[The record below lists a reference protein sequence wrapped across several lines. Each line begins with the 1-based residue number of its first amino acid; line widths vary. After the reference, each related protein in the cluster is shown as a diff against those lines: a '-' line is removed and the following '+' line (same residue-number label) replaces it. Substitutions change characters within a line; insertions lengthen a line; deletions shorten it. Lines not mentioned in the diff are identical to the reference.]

1 MGNRFASLDEYHV
14 LIQGHG
20 ILAAIT
26 FLFVL
31 PASIMIVRFR
41 DRNPEWGQRIHVYL
55 NILAIFL
62 VTIVFILGWFA
73 VGPSRSLTNPHHG
86 IGLTIYV
93 LMLVQLIGGAWVRR
107 RLRSTQPRRAPVK
120 LMLHQWLGRAIALLG
135 IAQVPLGLTLY
146 GSPQFTFVLYTLW
159 MTFLLVLYF
168 VLSYRRAPDRDFMR
182 FSTVQEESVIEE
194 RKSGGI
200 GKYILPAAAAA
211 GLAGLLSR
219 GRSKRESRESRQE
232 VISSR
237 RGSRPGS
244 YIEEVEKYSEDSR
257 ERRGGIVDKLL
268 TGAAVLGA
276 GAFAKSWWDRRQARK
291 RDEEAYSA
299 VATDTPSRHRRR
311 NDDHSVISEESVDVR
326 RDRRHGS
333 ILPGPGD
340 PLAAAAAI
348 SATQSRPVTPRP
360 GPPPVMPPVERPR
373 DHRRHDSFSSYD
385 SRDSPRRE
393 RREDDH
399 TLRNTALGAIGLG
412 WLAKKYRDRKDRQ
425 EQQRVEALRAREIE
439 DERRLDAERRSGTVP
454 PRFTG
459 DGTPRRSHGRVA
471 EVSDSD
477 ISSDLTASTVE
488 PRRNGP
494 MPPLAAGAIPAAAAA
509 GAAAGAAGAAGAGS
523 RSRHDV
529 TEPVP
534 PPPREPREWQESG
547 SEVYNSAGGREH
559 RRHHPSRGRE
569 AEAAAAGAVLGVAAA
584 EEERRRRERS
594 RGQQGVASPPVSLK
608 VKVNPDRGVTLRRL
622 TEEEAAAERA
632 ARRDQSRRR
641 GDSVSSHSAADTAAS
656 NRRYRR
662 DESARRDAAEAAAG
676 TRVEAGGSSRP
687 LSPPRPAFAAG
698 RTQKDSSYFSGAP
711 PPPESLGSHGTRS
724 GVSPSGAGTAAGEDA
739 EQRRRRRRA
748 ERNQRQVTGTVEYE

>member
-26 FLFVL
+26 FLFIL

-41 DRNPEWGQRIHVYL
+41 DQNPGWGQRLHVYL

-62 VTIVFILGWFA
+62 VTIVFMLGWFA

-107 RLRSTQPRRAPVK
+107 RLRRTQPLRVPVK

-146 GSPQFTFVLYTLW
+146 GSPKFTFVLYTLW
-159 MTFLLVLYF
+159 MTFLLILYF
-168 VLSYRRAPDRDFMR
+168 ILSYRAAPDRDSMR
-182 FSTVQEESVIEE
+182 FSTVHEESVIEQ

-200 GKYILPAAAAA
+200 GRYILPAAAAA
-211 GLAGLLSR
+211 GLAGLLRR

-232 VISSR
+232 VIPSR

-244 YIEEVEKYSEDSR
+244 YIEEEEKYSEDGR
-257 ERRGGIVDKLL
+257 GRGGIVNKLL
-268 TGAAVLGA
+268 AGAAVVGA
-276 GAFAKSWWDRRQARK
+276 GAFAKSWWDRRQRRK
-291 RDEEAYSA
+291 ADEEAYSA
-299 VATDTPSRHRRR
+299 VATDTPSRRRRR

-326 RDRRHGS
+326 RDRRHGP

-340 PLAAAAAI
+340 PLAAATAI
-348 SATQSRPVTPRP
+348 SAAQSRPVTPRP
-360 GPPPVMPPVERPR
+360 GPPPVMPPVGRPVG
-373 DHRRHDSFSSYD
+373 HRRHDSSSSYD
-385 SRDSPRRE
+385 SRESPRRE

-399 TLRNTALGAIGLG
+399 TVRNTILGGIGLA
-412 WLAKKYRDRKDRQ
+412 WLAKKYRDRKERQ
-425 EQQRVEALRAREIE
+425 EQQRVDALRAQEIE
-439 DERRLDAERRSGTVP
+439 DERRLEVERRSGAVP

-459 DGTPRRSHGRVA
+459 DGTPRRSHGRVT
-471 EVSDSD
+471 EVTDSD

-488 PRRNGP
+488 PRRSGP
-494 MPPLAAGAIPAAAAA
+494 MPPLAAGALPAAAAA
-509 GAAAGAAGAAGAGS
+509 GAAGEAIAQS
-523 RSRHDV
+523 RSRHDI
-529 TEPVP
+529 TQPVP

-559 RRHHPSRGRE
+559 RRHHSSRGRE
-569 AEAAAAGAVLGVAAA
+569 AEAAVAGAALGVAAA

-594 RGQQGVASPPVSLK
+594 RSQQSVASPPVSVK
-608 VKVNPDRGVTLRRL
+608 VKVMPDRGVTLRRL
-622 TEEEAAAERA
+622 TEEEAAADRA

-641 GDSVSSHSAADTAAS
+641 GDSASTLSAVDTAAS

-662 DESARRDAAEAAAG
+662 DESARRDAAEAAAEKQ
-676 TRVEAGGSSRP
+676 VEAGSSRRR

-698 RTQKDSSYFSGAP
+698 RTPKDSSYFSGAP
-711 PPPESLGSHGTRS
+711 PPPPESHGSPESHGTWS
-724 GVSPSGAGTAAGEDA
+724 GMSPSGTGTAAGEDPA
-739 EQRRRRRRA
+739 ERRRRRRL
-748 ERNQRQVTGTVEYE
+748 ERSQRQATGTVEYD

>member
-41 DRNPEWGQRIHVYL
+41 DRNPGWGQRIHVYL

-107 RLRSTQPRRAPVK
+107 RLRRTQSRRVTVN

-135 IAQVPLGLTLY
+135 IVQVPLGLTLY

-168 VLSYRRAPDRDFMR
+168 ILSYRAAPDRDSMR
-182 FSTVQEESVIEE
+182 FSTVQEESVVQET
-194 RKSGGI
+194 KSGGI
-200 GKYILPAAAAA
+200 GRFILPAAAAA
-211 GLAGLLSR
+211 GIAGLIAR
-219 GRSKRESRESRQE
+219 RRSKRESRDPE

-237 RGSRPGS
+237 RASRPGS
-244 YIEEVEKYSEDSR
+244 YVEEVEKYSEDGR
-257 ERRGGIVDKLL
+257 ERHGLMDRLFTVAGV
-268 TGAAVLGA
+268 VGA
-276 GAFAKSWWDRRQARK
+276 GALAKSWWDRRQRRN

-299 VATDTPSRHRRR
+299 VATDTPSRRRR
-311 NDDHSVISEESVDVR
+311 RHDDQSVMSEESIDVR

-348 SATQSRPVTPRP
+348 SAAQSRPVTPRP
-360 GPPPVMPPVERPR
+360 GPPPVVPPVGRPVG
-373 DHRRHDSFSSYD
+373 HGRHDSFSSYD
-385 SRDSPRRE
+385 SRASPRRGG
-393 RREDDH
+393 RDGREDH
-399 TLRNTALGAIGLG
+399 AVRNTILGGIGLG
-412 WLAKKYRDRKDRQ
+412 WLAKRYKDRKDRQ
-425 EQQRVEALRAREIE
+425 ERERIEAIRAQEAE
-439 DERRLDAERRSGTVP
+439 DERILETERRTGKFP

-459 DGTPRRSHGRVA
+459 DGTPRRSHGRVT
-471 EVSDSD
+471 EVTDSD
-477 ISSDLTASTVE
+477 ISSDLTASTIE
-488 PRRNGP
+488 PRRGGA

-509 GAAAGAAGAAGAGS
+509 AAGAAGAGIAQS
-523 RSRHDV
+523 RSRHDI

-547 SEVYNSAGGREH
+547 SDVYNSPGGREH
-559 RRHHPSRGRE
+559 RRHHSNRGRE
-569 AEAAAAGAVLGVAAA
+569 AEAAVAGAALGVAAA

-594 RGQQGVASPPVSLK
+594 RGQQGVASPPVSVK
-608 VKVNPDRGVTLRRL
+608 VKVMPDRGVTLRRL
-622 TEEEAAAERA
+622 TEEEAAADRA

-641 GDSVSSHSAADTAAS
+641 GDSVSSLSAADTAAS

-662 DESARRDAAEAAAG
+662 DESARREAAEIAAEKQ
-676 TRVEAGGSSRP
+676 VEAGSSRRP

-698 RTQKDSSYFSGAP
+698 RQPKDSSYFSGPVP
-711 PPPESLGSHGTRS
+711 PPPESLESHGTWS
-724 GVSPSGAGTAAGEDA
+724 GMSPSGTGPVGAEDPA
-739 EQRRRRRRA
+739 ERRRRRRL
-748 ERNQRQVTGTVEYE
+748 ERNQRQAAGTVEYE